1 MATILN
7 RNIRLM
13 LLIGSVLM
21 MSACTKVNTA
31 ETIAAKTDETARAT
45 MDKGKS
51 DTSHSLQQAGAP
63 PAATEQVNSADK
75 AATVN
80 TDLPKTVTSRITPKE
95 PFVNV
100 RKAPSLKS
108 RPRAVL
114 TGGQH
119 VEILEEKNDWVKI
132 KWQKGNAVKQGW
144 LKKRFVESSAEK

>member
-31 ETIAAKTDETARAT
+31 DTVAAKTDETARAT

-51 DTSHSLQQAGAP
+51 DSSQTGAT

-114 TGGQH
+114 AGGQH